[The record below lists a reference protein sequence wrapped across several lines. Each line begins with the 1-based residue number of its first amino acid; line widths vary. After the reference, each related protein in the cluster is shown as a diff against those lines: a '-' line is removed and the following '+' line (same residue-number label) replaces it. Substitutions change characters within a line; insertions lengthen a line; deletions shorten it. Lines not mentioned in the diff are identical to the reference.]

1 MTRVFDTQGNSIVV
15 VAAATLRTAG
25 RPILPCNVD
34 WRGHECAARLRVCGE
49 PQWYDVQMPFCVCS
63 FPWHSIG
70 EKAVVLQNVVFLFA
84 HVGANGRTGQQ
95 WKRMLPDLNAR
106 LGKDCHV
113 RSAAYDSVHWWIPV
127 IFYIPVIIFYCNTY
141 SLRCSLK
148 PCNHNALKVAESS
161 FVRRYCTVKV

>member
-1 MTRVFDTQGNSIVV
+1 MGHVGAYPNFCTLRQEVMTRVFDTQGNTIVV

-25 RPILPCNVD
+25 SPILPCNVD

-106 LGKDCHV
+106 LGKDCHL
-113 RSAAYDSVHWWIPV
+113 RSAAYDSVHWLHAVEIARKV
-127 IFYIPVIIFYCNTY
+127 RILLMMRRMLKRDVQ
-141 SLRCSLK
+141 RC
-148 PCNHNALKVAESS
+148 
-161 FVRRYCTVKV
+161 